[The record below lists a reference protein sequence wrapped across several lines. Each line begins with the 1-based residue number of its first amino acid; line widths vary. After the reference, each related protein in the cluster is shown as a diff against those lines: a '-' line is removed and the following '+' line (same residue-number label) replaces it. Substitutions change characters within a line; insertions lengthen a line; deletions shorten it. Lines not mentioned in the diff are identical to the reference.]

1 MSAGLRGDGTGQG
14 PGGDE
19 AGQGPAGD
27 EAGQG
32 PLWTGIGRHFSLWR
46 LDVECLVGRTENN
59 RQTLLQ
65 YTVVVQSPASHI
77 YYLTTDRFQHSRN
90 HNGIVK
96 QLINAWECQY
106 VLHCLQGKLE
116 PTF

>member
-46 LDVECLVGRTENN
+46 LDVECLCLGGLETEASSSLRQASSSWDRVLGGGRGGMAGSWMKGWAGWWA
-59 RQTLLQ
+59 R
-65 YTVVVQSPASHI
+65 
-77 YYLTTDRFQHSRN
+77 R
-90 HNGIVK
+90 
-96 QLINAWECQY
+96 
-106 VLHCLQGKLE
+106 
-116 PTF
+116 